1 MIITSL
7 QNPKVKAVVALRDR
21 RERDRSGLMRVEG
34 YEEISLALAS
44 GARLRTLFFCPQLF
58 AAPDHLDLIDEI
70 ERSGADV
77 YETSAEAFAK
87 MAYREGPDG
96 WLAVFDVLETTLT
109 NIRLS
114 SVPFLIVAEALEKP
128 GNLGAILRTA
138 DAVGVDAVIAAAP
151 ITDWGNP
158 NIVRASKGAV
168 FSVPVT
174 TASADD
180 TLRWLRERGIT
191 IVAAT
196 PVATELYTDVDL
208 RGPVAIAVGAEKYGL
223 SEAFLQAADVHVR
236 IPMFGRV
243 NSLNVSIATALLAY
257 EVLRQRNAHGPGSPS
272 GQSRGSV

>member
-1 MIITSL
+1 MMITSL

-21 RERDRSGLMRVEG
+21 RERDRNGLMRVEG
-34 YEEISLALAS
+34 FEEISLALAS
-44 GARLRTLFFCPQLF
+44 RARLRTLFFCPQLF
-58 AAPDHLDLIDEI
+58 AAPDQIELINEI
-70 ERSGADV
+70 ERSGVDV

-96 WLAVFDVLETTLT
+96 WLAVFDALETALT
-109 NIRLS
+109 HVRLS
-114 SVPFLIVAEALEKP
+114 SIPFLIVAEALEKP

-138 DAVGVDAVIAAAP
+138 DAVGVDAVLAAAP

-168 FSVPVT
+168 FSVPVAA
-174 TASADD
+174 ASTDD
-180 TLRWLRERGIT
+180 SLRWLRERSIT

-196 PVATELYTDVDL
+196 PAATDLYTDVDL
-208 RGPVAIAVGAEKYGL
+208 RGPVVIAVGAEKYGL
-223 SEAFLQAADVHVR
+223 SDTFLQAADVQVR

-257 EVLRQRNAHGPGSPS
+257 EVLRQRNAHGHRSPS
-272 GQSRGSV
+272 EQSRGSE